1 MAKRKKKATRK
12 GKSLFKVA
20 SMNKAF
26 KAAKRA
32 KLKAEARAKAAWK
45 KAVSAAKRKIKRK

>member
-1 MAKRKKKATRK
+1 MAKKKKPARK

-26 KAAKRA
+26 KSATRA
-32 KLKAEARAKAAWK
+32 KLKAQARAKAAWK
-45 KAVSAAKRKIKRK
+45 KAISAAKRKIKRK